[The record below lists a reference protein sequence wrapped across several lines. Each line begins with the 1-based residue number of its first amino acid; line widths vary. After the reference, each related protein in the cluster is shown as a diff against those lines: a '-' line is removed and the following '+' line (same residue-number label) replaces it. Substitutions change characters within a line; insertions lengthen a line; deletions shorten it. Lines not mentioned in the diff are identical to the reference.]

1 MQYCTAPLNKNALF
15 WFQNCSECNT
25 LADGSLVNTYELPL
39 LQYSASTMTW
49 HFPMALFTKSIQS
62 TKMRWTEKKRHL
74 TSSYTLTWRSAFI
87 LIHVQL
93 TFFCFKCEF
102 VNLFT
107 VIVCC
112 NMAPW
117 IKTQMGLVRWTR
129 LQSLPPTSS
138 SPTFRKFIIH
148 KLTTKLLGV
157 SPIIMKDKMFAFSL

>member
-1 MQYCTAPLNKNALF
+1 MNYHYYNTVCPQCHDT
-15 WFQNCSECNT
+15 FQW
-25 LADGSLVNTYELPL
+25 LY
-39 LQYSASTMTW
+39 LQKVYKVQKW
-49 HFPMALFTKSIQS
+49 DEQK
-62 TKMRWTEKKRHL
+62 KKRHL
-74 TSSYTLTWRSAFI
+74 TSSYTLTWRSGFI
-87 LIHVQL
+87 LIHVQF

-117 IKTQMGLVRWTR
+117 IKTQMGMVRWAR

-138 SPTFRKFIIH
+138 SPTFRKFIIY

-157 SPIIMKDKMFAFSL
+157 SPIIMKNKMFAFSL